1 MTAQTSVPCSLWQ
14 HRRPASTAYSESVT
28 TTDAPLWSGLSGK
41 ALVVDP
47 DVAATY
53 AIDASLGSTAPAQ
66 FTVARA
72 RDVADVVEVLRE
84 AQARRIAVVPQGAR
98 TSLAGGATASEGS
111 IVLNVEALDAIEE
124 VNVLEGYAVVGPGTV
139 NQDLKAAAAAVGL
152 FYPPDP
158 ASSATCTIGGNVA
171 TNAGGLCCVKYGVTA
186 DYVKGLDVVLP
197 GGELVRTGHRTLKG
211 VAGYDL
217 TGLFVG
223 SEGTLGVV
231 TSVVAKLI
239 PAPDPA
245 LTALATFS
253 SLDAA
258 AGAVV
263 ALRADR
269 HRPSQLE
276 VLDRAT
282 IAAVQALADYGFP
295 QDCAAAL
302 IVSSDRPGH
311 TAEDVQR
318 YAVLLG
324 SAGAT
329 EVAVAD
335 DVQEADALLAGR
347 RALHAA
353 LEAKGPHFVE
363 DVCVPVGR
371 LAELIRAGE
380 EISARRGVEVTMS
393 GHGGDGNLHP
403 SLFFQPGDPA
413 SRHLAE
419 EAFGELVGAALAMG
433 GTITGEHGVGSLK
446 RRWLPQELGDSELA
460 RQRAV
465 KAVFDPF
472 GIMNPGAVF

>member
-1 MTAQTSVPCSLWQ
+1 VTA
-14 HRRPASTAYSESVT
+14 
-28 TTDAPLWSGLSGK
+28 TDALLWSGLSGK
-41 ALVVDP
+41 ALVADP

-53 AIDASLGSTAPAQ
+53 AVDASLGSSAPAL
-66 FTVARA
+66 FTVVRA

-84 AQARRIAVVPQGAR
+84 AQGRRVPVVPQGAR
-98 TSLAGGATASEGS
+98 TSLAGGATAREGS

-139 NQDLKAAAAAVGL
+139 NQELKAAAAAAGL

-197 GGELVRTGHRTLKG
+197 GGELIRTGHRTVKG

-231 TSVVAKLI
+231 TSVVTRLI

-245 LTALATFS
+245 LTALATFD
-253 SLDAA
+253 SLDDA

-269 HRPSQLE
+269 HRPSLLE
-276 VLDRAT
+276 FLDRAT

-295 QDCAAAL
+295 EDCAAAL

-318 YAVLLG
+318 YAMLLE

-335 DVQEADALLAGR
+335 DAQEADALMAGR
-347 RALHAA
+347 RALHSA
-353 LEAKGPHFVE
+353 LEAKGPHFIE

-371 LAELIRAGE
+371 LADLIRAGE
-380 EISARRGVEVTMS
+380 EISARRGVEITMS

-403 SLFFQPGDPA
+403 SLFFTLDDPA

-419 EAFGELVGAALAMG
+419 EAFGDLVGAALGMG

-446 RRWLPQELGDSELA
+446 RRWLPQELGEPELA

-465 KAVFDPF
+465 KAVFDPL
-472 GIMNPGAVF
+472 GIMNPGTVF